1 MRLCLSFLVYHC
13 MQIGAWC
20 HFFVPKIKPQMEMR
34 LGKEV
39 VNAGREYMSRSV
51 RGISFHKLHPYF
63 NVSNTYVLRK
73 LLLLIFPFKNKDW
86 DTILHKTGSLA
97 HPDLYIPIMGFITY
111 ILAKG
116 LLFGIR
122 SEFRPE
128 KLGLVATRSL
138 FLEGMFVLISK
149 LVAYFIDI
157 LDLNTLDMVA
167 FSGYKYV
174 IIVLMFLLRMRFLT
188 FFLKIYLNL
197 AFFFFLSR
205 SMKGIVFG
213 SSPAHKKRKVYFLFM
228 TVFMQIMIV
237 VLHSY
242 FF

>member
-1 MRLCLSFLVYHC
+1 
-13 MQIGAWC
+13 
-20 HFFVPKIKPQMEMR
+20 MEMR

-39 VNAGREYMSRSV
+39 VNAGKEYVSRSV
-51 RGISFHKLHPYF
+51 RGISFHKLRPYF

-73 LLLLIFPFKNKDW
+73 LLLLVFPFKNKDW
-86 DTILHKTGSLA
+86 DTILHMTGSLA
-97 HPDLYIPIMGFITY
+97 QPDLYIPIMGFITY

-116 LLFGIR
+116 LSFGMR

-138 FLEGMFVLISK
+138 FLEALFVVTSK
-149 LVAYFIDI
+149 LAAYFIDI
-157 LDLNTLDMVA
+157 VDLNALDVVA

-174 IIVLMFLLRMRFLT
+174 IIVLMFLLRVRFFT

-205 SMKGIVFG
+205 SMKGLVFG
-213 SSPAHKKRKVYFLFM
+213 SSATHKKRKVYFLFM
-228 TVFMQIMIV
+228 TVFMQILIV
-237 VLHSY
+237 VLHCY